1 MAGIRFPRLVERVVA
16 ALDAAGWTVVER
28 PERALA
34 RPARLV
40 VRAPSAHQWR
50 GARTLLVY
58 AWSATHGGNTRQ
70 GYEFR
75 VQMTGVNPPLAREA
89 DAVTLLLGLS
99 PGEGV
104 MTAWD
109 PGFHENFTAGSP
121 SLQTRRGAIESA
133 LATGWGFHRRE
144 NEEVAVSFLDE
155 YLGAYIAAQE
165 ALHAIDSTETFAS
178 LEREAG
184 GEMIRAEERANLPA
198 GEAPAAALGPVAPEE
213 EEESAAPA
221 PVTRL
226 VRQAVRDQSF
236 SRRVLTAY
244 GYTCCACGT
253 QLGLVQGAH
262 IVPVAA
268 RPNYSTR
275 NGLALCA
282 NHHLAYDNNLFAVER
297 DYQIVINAR
306 VVRALVS
313 RGLGARIDLVL
324 DTLRDQIEVPEREWD
339 RPAPQ
344 YLIEAARYRSRTTRR

>member
-1 MAGIRFPRLVERVVA
+1 MAGIRFPRLLERVIA

-28 PERALA
+28 PEGVLV
-34 RPARLV
+34 RPARLA
-40 VRAPSAHQWR
+40 VRAPSGHRRR
-50 GARTLLVY
+50 GARTLLIY

-75 VQMTGVNPPLAREA
+75 VQMTGVTPPLAREA
-89 DAVTLLLGLS
+89 SAVTLLLGLS

-109 PGFHENFTAGSP
+109 PDFHENFTAGSP
-121 SLQTRRGAIESA
+121 SLQTRRGAIDSA

-155 YLGAYIAAQE
+155 YLGAYIDAQA
-165 ALHAIDSTETFAS
+165 ALHAIESTEAFEA

-184 GEMIRAEERANLPA
+184 GEMVRAEERANLPA
-198 GEAPAAALGPVAPEE
+198 GEAPSDALAAAAPQAEE
-213 EEESAAPA
+213 EPEAPA
-221 PVTRL
+221 RVTRL

-244 GYTCCACGT
+244 QFTCCGCGI

-282 NHHLAYDNNLFAVER
+282 NHHLAYDNNLFGVER
-297 DYQIVINAR
+297 DYRISINDRA
-306 VVRALVS
+306 VRALTA
-313 RGLGARIDLVL
+313 RGLGIGTDLVL
-324 DTLRDQIEVPEREWD
+324 GTLRERIAVPEREWD

-344 YLIEAARYRSRTTRR
+344 YLIEAARYRTRAVRR

>member
-1 MAGIRFPRLVERVVA
+1 MAGIRFPRLIERVVA
-16 ALDAAGWTVVER
+16 ALDAAGWSVVER

-40 VRAPSAHQWR
+40 ARAPSAHHRR

-75 VQMTGVNPPLAREA
+75 VQMTGVTPPLAREA
-89 DAVTLLLGLS
+89 GAVTLLLGLS

-104 MTAWD
+104 TTAWD
-109 PGFHENFTAGSP
+109 PSFHENFTAGSP

-155 YLGAYIAAQE
+155 YVGAYIEAQQ
-165 ALHAIDSTETFAS
+165 AFHAIDSTEAFAS

-198 GEAPAAALGPVAPEE
+198 GEAPADAFGSEAAEAEE
-213 EEESAAPA
+213 PA
-221 PVTRL
+221 VPTPVTRL

-244 GYTCCACGT
+244 GFTCCGCGT

-297 DYQIVINAR
+297 DYRIVINDR
-306 VVRALVS
+306 VVRALAS
-313 RGLGARIDLVL
+313 RDLGAGTDLVL

-344 YLIEAARYRSRTTRR
+344 YLIEAARYRSRRMRP